1 MNKIGVIH
9 MVLPGR
15 ILMSEEECE
24 KRKTFEHFNLEI
36 RDNKSTETLHVAT
49 RTCRPVVKQLTIT
62 DVMLKN
68 WLGIDENKN
77 IMNHIGRYKQSA
89 KDVITHQVKELVASM
104 GCSKFTYEIF
114 D

>member
-15 ILMSEEECE
+15 TLMSDEECKE
-24 KRKTFEHFNLEI
+24 RKAFEHFNLEI

-77 IMNHIGRYKQSA
+77 IMNHIGRYKKSA
-89 KDVITHQVKELVASM
+89 KDVITYQIKEFVASM
-104 GCSKFTYEIF
+104 GSSQFSYEIF

>member
-24 KRKTFEHFNLEI
+24 KRKAFKHFNLEVK
-36 RDNKSTETLHVAT
+36 DDKSTKTLHVAT
-49 RTCRPVVKQLTIT
+49 RTCLPATKQLAIT

-68 WLGIDENKN
+68 WLGIDADKD
-77 IMNHIGRYKQSA
+77 IMNNIGRYKQSA

-104 GCSKFTYEIF
+104 GGSTFSYEIF